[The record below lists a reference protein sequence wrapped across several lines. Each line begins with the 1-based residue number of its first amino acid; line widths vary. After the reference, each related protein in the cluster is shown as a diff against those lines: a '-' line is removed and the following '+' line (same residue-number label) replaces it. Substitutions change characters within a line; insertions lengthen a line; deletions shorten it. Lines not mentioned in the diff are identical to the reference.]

1 MSLFPLV
8 IKNKIYEKQ
17 KTKLKV
23 GDKVQ
28 CIDAVPRSGTL
39 KGGYDYPDGFL
50 KHGKIYTVS
59 DISSFVFAHKD
70 YPLGLRHFGCVYLK
84 EISSI
89 RKTDGTKTPFLR
101 YRFRKI

>member
-1 MSLFPLV
+1 M
-8 IKNKIYEKQ
+8 KNK

-39 KGGYDYPDGFL
+39 AGCYEYPKGFL

-59 DISSFVFAHKD
+59 DIAPHIFGHKD
-70 YPLGLRHFGCVYLK
+70 HPWGLKHHSCLYLQEVPCFLK
-84 EISSI
+84 ANGS
-89 RKTDGTKTPFLR
+89 RAPFLR
-101 YRFRKI
+101 YRFQKI